1 MAAQVLAYLLIL
13 LFSHFAY
20 ALMLGQ
26 MGRLEH
32 SCTAARSVIVCELA
46 NDTTALSFPHNY
58 TQICRLRLERIY
70 LGSPMSDLD
79 LE

>member
-1 MAAQVLAYLLIL
+1 MRAQVLAFLLML
-13 LFSHFAY
+13 AHAY
-20 ALMLGQ
+20 TLMLG
-26 MGRLEH
+26 MCSRSTVRAEVV
-32 SCTAARSVIVCELA
+32 CTLP

-58 TQICRLRLERIY
+58 TEICRLKLERIY